1 MYYLEKSVKE
11 IYSKQVNDQGLISS
25 VNSAKSLMDFV
36 DREPTVLYEIN
47 RDIISR
53 MNDSWSH
60 LSVWARSHTWALM
73 CRRRNIIKTC
83 MEYIL

>member
-11 IYSKQVNDQGLISS
+11 IYSMQVNDQGLICS

-47 RDIISR
+47 QDIISR
-53 MNDSWSH
+53 MKDSWSH

-73 CRRRNIIKTC
+73 GRRRNIIKTC